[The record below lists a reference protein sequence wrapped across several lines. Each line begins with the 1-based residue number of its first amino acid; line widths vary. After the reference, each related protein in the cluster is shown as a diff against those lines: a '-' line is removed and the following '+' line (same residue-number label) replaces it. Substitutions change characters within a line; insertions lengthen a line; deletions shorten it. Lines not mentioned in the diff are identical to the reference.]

1 MTSRPLIPER
11 RHSLRYGEASRERLR
26 VLLVGRFALTLHN
39 LKLVKNG
46 HICGKNLKIRFQPSA
61 FRNSALPLGLLSICN
76 TVGAQS
82 RLGTRKGRVPCRRKI
97 WPRRNPGPRFTG
109 RRLVAAR
116 RRGARLRSVQEEQPR
131 RIQVVQKSQTSCTDP
146 HRVVQTLLT

>member
-97 WPRRNPGPRFTG
+97 WPRRNPGP
-109 RRLVAAR
+109 LVTAR
-116 RRGARLRSVQEEQPR
+116 VELGGPPWQCVRLRGLLQEEQPR
-131 RIQVVQKSQTSCTDP
+131 G
-146 HRVVQTLLT
+146 RVVQNAVLPRFPRPSFLSR